1 MRKTKIDNNDKNQY
15 RSILICWI
23 AYVSV
28 YFGRYSYSANI
39 ALIEDFY
46 GKTHAEA
53 GLVMTYFSIAYG
65 IGQFING
72 IFCKRY
78 PRRYVIPFALMISS
92 IMDILVYC
100 GIPFYMI
107 KYLWLIGAVC
117 QSVLWPMIMQVI
129 SENVSGKLMHKA
141 ILIMSTSTAFGTLGI
156 YGMSAAL
163 AKANFKLTFL
173 VGAIILIISASIWF
187 LFYKKGNY
195 LFEYKT
201 EKKRN
206 ENRDRRIGYALLAPI
221 ALFVLF
227 SVITNFAKDGLQTWM
242 PVILKKL
249 HEMPDNL
256 SILLTLVLPLFGI
269 FGSVF
274 AVVMNRKI
282 KKIIPLTMM
291 FFLLVAAF
299 ETIVIIFQASLVI
312 TLVALGVLE
321 LLLHGISNILS
332 SIFPLRMREEISS
345 GTLAGILNGSA
356 YVGSAASSYVFGKI
370 ADISGW
376 NAVFIILLGAVC
388 SALVFGTIYWLLASK
403 KEALEV

>member
-1 MRKTKIDNNDKNQY
+1 
-15 RSILICWI
+15 
-23 AYVSV
+23 
-28 YFGRYSYSANI
+28 
-39 ALIEDFY
+39 
-46 GKTHAEA
+46 
-53 GLVMTYFSIAYG
+53 
-65 IGQFING
+65 
-72 IFCKRY
+72 
-78 PRRYVIPFALMISS
+78 
-92 IMDILVYC
+92 
-100 GIPFYMI
+100 
-107 KYLWLIGAVC
+107 
-117 QSVLWPMIMQVI
+117 MIMQVI

-221 ALFVLF
+221 ALLVLF

-249 HEMPDNL
+249 NEMPDNL